1 MCNPADIGNFDLT
14 VGAGSALFKPVPAF
28 SLLLGSAGAVDALTR
43 ALAVDL
49 APLRVG
55 GGSFESWI
63 ESCPI
68 GPWAWR
74 PFISGQRR

>member
-49 APLRVG
+49 APLRVNV
-55 GGSFESWI
+55 I
-63 ESCPI
+63 CP
-68 GPWAWR
+68 GAVETEV
-74 PFISGQRR
+74 SQTL